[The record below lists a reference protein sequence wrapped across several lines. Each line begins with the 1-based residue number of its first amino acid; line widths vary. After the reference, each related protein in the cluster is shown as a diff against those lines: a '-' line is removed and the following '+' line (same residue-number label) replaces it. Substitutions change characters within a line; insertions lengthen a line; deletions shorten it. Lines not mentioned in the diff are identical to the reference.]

1 MAYFLEGEYMTYKIY
16 TLGCKVNEYES
27 EVMKDQLE
35 NNGYKKSDNPDIC
48 IINTCTVTNQADSKS
63 RKLIRNVKKNNPNAL
78 IIAVGC
84 MIQNKKDNFEDL
96 EIDIALGNKDKSKI
110 VHYIKEFQDKKI
122 EKFYDIN
129 QMEFENMTLNNFD
142 LTRAYI
148 KIQDGCD
155 NYCAYCIIPYVRGH
169 VRCKKKDIVI
179 NEAKSLIKNGHK
191 EIVLTGIHT
200 GNYHDNDY
208 ALADLLNDLTKIKG
222 LERLRISSIEATE
235 IDDRVLEVIKN
246 NKVLTNHMHIP
257 LQSGSDEIL
266 KLMNRKYDTQYFKDK
281 IKEIKKIRPNM
292 SVTTDVIVG
301 FPGETEELFQETVN
315 TIKEIGFTKL
325 HVFPY
330 SKREGTKAAEMKNQ
344 IHGELKKSR
353 VKTLLKLSKELEE
366 DYMKKHLNKEID
378 FIPEVYKDGHLIGH
392 TENYLLIKTKGN
404 EELLGKTVKVK
415 TIEIEYPHI
424 KSDICICV
432 NN

>member
-1 MAYFLEGEYMTYKIY
+1 MAYFLEGENMKYKIY

-27 EVMKDQLE
+27 EVMKDLLE
-35 NNGYKKSDNPDIC
+35 NHGYQKSDNPDIC
-48 IINTCTVTNQADSKS
+48 IVNTCTVTNQADSKS
-63 RKLIRNVKKNNPNAL
+63 RKLIRSIKKNNPNAI

-84 MIQNKKDNFEDL
+84 MIQNKHDNLQDL
-96 EIDIALGNKDKSKI
+96 DIDIALGNKDKSKI
-110 VHYIKEFQDKKI
+110 IDYIEKYKNQKI

-129 QMEFENMTLNNFD
+129 EMEFEDMRLNNFD

-169 VRCKKKDIVI
+169 VRCKNKDIVI
-179 NEAKSLIKNGHK
+179 DEAKTLVQNGHK

-200 GNYHDNDY
+200 GNYHDGDY
-208 ALADLLNDLTKIKG
+208 DFADLLNDLVKVQG

-235 IDDRVLEVIKN
+235 IDDRVLNVIKN
-246 NKVLTNHMHIP
+246 NKILTNHMHIP
-257 LQSGSDEIL
+257 LQAGSDEIL
-266 KLMNRKYDTQYFKDK
+266 KQMNRKYDTKYFKNK
-281 IKEIKKIRPNM
+281 IKEIRKIRPNM

-301 FPGETEELFQETVN
+301 FPGETEQLFNETVDKV
-315 TIKEIGFTKL
+315 KEIGFTKI

-344 IHGELKKSR
+344 VHGEVKKER
-353 VKTLLKLSKELEE
+353 VKTLLKISKELETK
-366 DYMKKHLNKEID
+366 YMKKYINKEID

-415 TIEIEYPHI
+415 IKEIDYPHL
-424 KSDICICV
+424 KSEICICV

>member
-1 MAYFLEGEYMTYKIY
+1 MAYFLEGENMKYKIY

-27 EVMKDQLE
+27 EVMKDLLE
-35 NNGYKKSDNPDIC
+35 NHGYQKSDNPDIC
-48 IINTCTVTNQADSKS
+48 IVNTCTVTNQADSKS
-63 RKLIRNVKKNNPNAL
+63 RKLIRSIKKNNPNAI

-84 MIQNKKDNFEDL
+84 MIQNKQDNLQDL
-96 EIDIALGNKDKSKI
+96 DIDIALGNKDKSKI
-110 VHYIKEFQDKKI
+110 IDYIEKYKNKKI

-129 QMEFENMTLNNFD
+129 EMEFEDMRLNNFD

-169 VRCKKKDIVI
+169 VRCKNKDIVI
-179 NEAKSLIKNGHK
+179 DEAKTLVKNGHK

-200 GNYHDNDY
+200 GNYHDGDY
-208 ALADLLNDLTKIKG
+208 DFADLLNDLTKVQG

-235 IDDRVLEVIKN
+235 IDDRVLNVIKN
-246 NKVLTNHMHIP
+246 NNILTNHMHIP
-257 LQSGSDEIL
+257 LQAGSDEIL
-266 KLMNRKYDTQYFKDK
+266 KQMNRKYDTKYFKNK
-281 IKEIKKIRPNM
+281 IKEIRKIRPNM

-301 FPGETEELFQETVN
+301 FPGETEQLFNETVE

-330 SKREGTKAAEMKNQ
+330 SKREGTKAADMKNQ
-344 IHGELKKSR
+344 IHGEIKKER
-353 VKTLLKLSKELEE
+353 VKILLKLSKELEQE
-366 DYMKKHLNKEID
+366 YMKKYLNKEIE

-415 TIEIEYPHI
+415 IKEIDYPHL
-424 KSDICICV
+424 KSEICICV

>member
-1 MAYFLEGEYMTYKIY
+1 MTYKIY

-27 EVMKDQLE
+27 EVMKDLLE
-35 NNGYKKSDNPDIC
+35 NNGYTKSDNPDIC

-63 RKLIRNVKKNNPNAL
+63 RKLIRNVRKNNKNA
-78 IIAVGC
+78 IIVAVGC
-84 MIQNKKDNFEDL
+84 MIQNKQNELQDL
-96 EIDIALGNKDKSKI
+96 DIDIALGNKDKTKI
-110 VHYIKEFQDKKI
+110 IDYIQEYKNKKI

-129 QMEFENMTLNNFD
+129 QMEFENMQLNNFD

-155 NYCAYCIIPYVRGH
+155 NYCSYCIIPYVRGH
-169 VRCKKKDIVI
+169 VRCKNKEVI
-179 NEAKSLIKNGHK
+179 IKEAKALIKNGHK

-200 GNYHDNDY
+200 GNYHDNEYD
-208 ALADLLNDLTKIKG
+208 LADLLNDLVKLEG

-246 NKVLTNHMHIP
+246 SKILTNHMHIP

-266 KLMNRKYDTQYFKDK
+266 KQMNRKYDKKYFKNK
-281 IKEIKKIRPNM
+281 IKEIRKIRPNM
-292 SVTTDVIVG
+292 SITTDVIVG
-301 FPGETEELFQETVN
+301 FPGETEELFNETVE
-315 TIKEIGFTKL
+315 TIKEIGFTKI

-330 SKREGTKAAEMKNQ
+330 SKREGTKAADMKNQ
-344 IHGELKKSR
+344 IHGEIKKER
-353 VKTLLKLSKELEE
+353 VKILLKLSKELEQN
-366 DYMKKHLNKEID
+366 YMDKYLNKEID

-404 EELLGKTVKVK
+404 EELLGRTVKVK
-415 TIEIEYPHI
+415 IKEIEYPHL
-424 KSDICICV
+424 KSEICICV

>member
-1 MAYFLEGEYMTYKIY
+1 MTYKIY

-27 EVMKDQLE
+27 EVIKDTLE
-35 NNGYKKSDNPDIC
+35 NSGFINSDNPDIC

-63 RKLIRNVKKNNPNAL
+63 RKLIRNVKKNNPNAI

-84 MIQNKKDNFEDL
+84 MIQNKKDNLQDL
-96 EIDIALGNKDKSKI
+96 QIDIALGNKDKSKI
-110 VHYIKEFQDKKI
+110 VDYIKEYKNKKI
-122 EKFYDIN
+122 EKFYDIE
-129 QMEFENMTLNNFD
+129 QMEFENMQLNNFD

-169 VRCKKKDIVI
+169 VRSKKKEVVI
-179 NEAKSLIKNGHK
+179 EEAKTLIKNGHK

-200 GNYHDNDY
+200 GNYHDDDY
-208 ALADLLNDLTKIKG
+208 TFADLLNDLTKLEG

-235 IDDRVLEVIKN
+235 IDDKVLKIIKN
-246 NKVLTNHMHIP
+246 SKILTNHMHIP

-266 KLMNRKYDTQYFKDK
+266 KLMNRKYDTDYFKNK
-281 IKEIKKIRPNM
+281 IKQIRSIRPNM

-301 FPGETEELFQETVN
+301 FPGETEALFNETVK
-315 TIKEIGFTKL
+315 TIKEIGFTKI

-344 IHGELKKSR
+344 ILGDIKKER
-353 VKTLLKLSKELEE
+353 VKKLLSLSKELEQN
-366 DYMKKHLNKEID
+366 YMNKYLNKEMY
-378 FIPEVYKDGHLIGH
+378 FIPEVYKDGYLIGH
-392 TENYLLIKTKGN
+392 TENYLLIKTKGPKSLIGQN
-404 EELLGKTVKVK
+404 VKIKTKDLD
-415 TIEIEYPHI
+415 YPHL

-432 NN
+432 NNWQVR